1 MRKSFEDRKNTLG
14 ISVSNGV
21 IMQVDDYCD
30 RNGISRS
37 LFIETILKI
46 MLRDEDEL
54 DRLLDNEVC
63 RYEEN

>member
-1 MRKSFEDRKNTLG
+1 MKKRFEERKNTLG
-14 ISVSNGV
+14 ISISNGIV
-21 IMQVDDYCD
+21 MQVDDYCD

-63 RYEEN
+63 HYEED